1 MVGWG
6 ISPNRAGAGRTGT
19 IIAAPIWR
27 WPSCDPHAASTI
39 VRTAAKVG
47 LEFTYRIIARERICI
62 WPGKLPREL
71 QLAELEDARVTP
83 PSSITS
89 MHTPPSPVPASS
101 TKSVTGH
108 VIGAPHR

>member
-27 WPSCDPHAASTI
+27 WPSCDPQAASTI
-39 VRTAAKVG
+39 VRTAVKVG

-62 WPGKLPREL
+62 PFWGS
-71 QLAELEDARVTP
+71 AEYGATP
-83 PSSITS
+83 QVGS
-89 MHTPPSPVPASS
+89 
-101 TKSVTGH
+101 H
-108 VIGAPHR
+108 VEA